1 MTLLRTLIL
10 GLGVAAIAW
19 AWAVPAFTAD
29 KSSSGNKVYELRIYT
44 TNPGKMEDLHKR
56 FRDHTNRLFKKHGME
71 IVGYW
76 TPQDDKQGKS
86 DKLIYLL
93 AFPSR
98 EAAEASWKAF
108 RDDPEWKRVYAE
120 SHKNGVLVKQGGV
133 ESIFLD
139 PTDYSPLK

>member
-1 MTLLRTLIL
+1 
-10 GLGVAAIAW
+10 
-19 AWAVPAFTAD
+19 
-29 KSSSGNKVYELRIYT
+29 SSSGNKVYELRIYT